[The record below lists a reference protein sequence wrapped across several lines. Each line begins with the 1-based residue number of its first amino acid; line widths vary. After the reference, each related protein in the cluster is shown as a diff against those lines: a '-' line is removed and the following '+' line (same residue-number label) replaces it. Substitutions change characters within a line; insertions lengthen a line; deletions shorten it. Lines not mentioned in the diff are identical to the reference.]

1 MTSEKRKAHS
11 QFLIMSLTF
20 MMFLMF
26 AMTTDAVGVIIP
38 ELVKEFQL
46 SHAQASGFH
55 YATMGGIALSGLCLG
70 FLADKM
76 GRKKTII
83 LGLSLFAITAFLFY
97 FGSQFSVFLA
107 LLFVSGIA
115 IGIFKTGAL
124 ALISDIS
131 TSTKDHTRTMN
142 LVEAFFA
149 VGAMVGPALVTVLLT
164 IGHSWKWLYVL
175 AGALCLVL
183 MLIAM
188 MVRYPT
194 TQKSDEAPI
203 TLGATVSMLKDP
215 MALYFSFLIMLYV
228 GAEVAI
234 FVWMPTLLANY
245 DGGALMIAAYAT
257 SIFFGLRALGRFLGV
272 WLLSLFSWTLVLL
285 VCTLMIFACFLG
297 ASLLGAEAAVW
308 LLPAS
313 GIFMSIIYPTLNSKG
328 ISCFPK
334 RQHGAVSGVILF
346 FTCVSAALVPF
357 LMGLMSDHFHQD
369 ARFGFFLATGLTALL
384 FALAIFNH
392 LKNPA
397 SARLMKLDQSEYG
410 QA

>member
-1 MTSEKRKAHS
+1 MSAATNRNAS
-11 QFLIMSLTF
+11 QLLIMSLTF
-20 MMFLMF
+20 LMFLMF

-38 ELVKEFQL
+38 ELVKEFKL
-46 SHAQASGFH
+46 SHSQASGFH

-76 GRKKTII
+76 GRKNTII
-83 LGLSLFAITAFLFY
+83 LGLSLFALTSFLFY
-97 FGSQFSVFLA
+97 FGNEFSIFLG

-131 TSTKDHTRTMN
+131 NSTKDHTRTMN

-149 VGAMVGPALVTVLLT
+149 VGAMIGPALVTLLLKA
-164 IGHSWKWLYVL
+164 GHSWKWLYVL
-175 AGALCLVL
+175 AGILCVIL

-188 MVRYPT
+188 MVKYPS

-203 TLGATVSMLKDP
+203 TIGGTLSTLKDP
-215 MALYFSFLIMLYV
+215 MALYFSLLIMLYV

-245 DGGALMIAAYAT
+245 QGEAILIAAYAT
-257 SIFFGLRALGRFLGV
+257 SIFFGLRAIGRFIGV
-272 WLLSLFSWTLVLL
+272 WLLTVFSWTLVILI
-285 VCTLMIFACFLG
+285 CTLMIFACFLG
-297 ASLLGAEAAVW
+297 ASILGSQAAVW
-308 LLPAS
+308 LLPFS

-346 FTCVSAALVPF
+346 FTCVSAAVVPF
-357 LMGLMSDHFHQD
+357 FMGLISDRFNQD
-369 ARFGFFLATGLTALL
+369 SRFGFFLATGLTAIL
-384 FALAIFNH
+384 FVVAIYNH
-392 LKNPA
+392 LKNP
-397 SARLMKLDQSEYG
+397 SLARLRQLDQSEYG
-410 QA
+410 QN